1 MKRIGIL
8 GNIGSGKSYVAKS
21 FGYPVFDADKEVV
34 ELYKKDKKVFYKLNM
49 SKTYYDLVEEIMS
62 KTIQIKEDMNRYK
75 SKEKTKNLDKL
86 NFSEFKKHIYYFGQS
101 KPLK

>member
-1 MKRIGIL
+1 MKKINL
-8 GNIGSGKSYVAKS
+8 S
-21 FGYPVFDADKEVV
+21 
-34 ELYKKDKKVFYKLNM
+34 KVFYKLNM

-62 KTIQIKEDMNRYK
+62 KTKQIKEDMKRYK

-86 NFSEFKKHIYYFGQS
+86 NFNEFEKHIYYFGQE